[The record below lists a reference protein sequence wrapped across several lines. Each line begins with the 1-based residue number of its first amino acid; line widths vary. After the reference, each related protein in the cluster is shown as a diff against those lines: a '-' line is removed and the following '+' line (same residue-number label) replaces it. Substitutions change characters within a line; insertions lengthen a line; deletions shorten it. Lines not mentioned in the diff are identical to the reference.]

1 MLPELL
7 REKLNIEER
16 PLLVLT
22 NRNEL
27 RERLKR
33 ALFSLRKALRLSWS
47 GLAIQTCQLKKTNRG
62 VERIL
67 GRGTV
72 VIPRKINFQPDT
84 GHVKHGDDMSPEEVL
99 AKLAH
104 HEEKCDLRYQRIE
117 DRLDDHKEELK
128 WLRKMM
134 WALIIA
140 IMASPWIQR
149 LWGG

>member
-1 MLPELL
+1 MLD
-7 REKLNIEER
+7 I
-16 PLLVLT
+16 T
-22 NRNEL
+22 NPKEHQADQKNL
-27 RERLKR
+27 
-33 ALFSLRKALRLSWS
+33 LSW
-47 GLAIQTCQLKKTNRG
+47 LKKAIRLNWLDSVIQICLLKKTSQA
-62 VERIL
+62 VEKALERV
-67 GRGTV
+67 TV
-72 VIPRKINFQPDT
+72 VTPPATSFQHGT
-84 GHVKHGDDMSPEEVL
+84 GPVKHGDNMSPEEVL

>member
-1 MLPELL
+1 M
-7 REKLNIEER
+7 
-16 PLLVLT
+16 
-22 NRNEL
+22 
-27 RERLKR
+27 
-33 ALFSLRKALRLSWS
+33 
-47 GLAIQTCQLKKTNRG
+47 IQICLLKKTNQA
-62 VERIL
+62 VEKALERV
-67 GRGTV
+67 TV
-72 VIPRKINFQPDT
+72 VTPPATSFQHGT
-84 GHVKHGDDMSPEEVL
+84 GPVKHGDNMSPEEVL

>member
-1 MLPELL
+1 VRRL
-7 REKLNIEER
+7 RA
-16 PLLVLT
+16 LT
-22 NRNEL
+22 NPSALPVRP
-27 RERLKR
+27 RK
-33 ALFSLRKALRLSWS
+33 ALFSLRKALILSWF

-72 VIPRKINFQPDT
+72 VTPRKINFQPDT

>member
-1 MLPELL
+1 MRRL
-7 REKLNIEER
+7 RA
-16 PLLVLT
+16 LT
-22 NRNEL
+22 NPSALPVRP
-27 RERLKR
+27 RK
-33 ALFSLRKALRLSWS
+33 ALFSLRKALILSWS